1 MAAGANLG
9 CVTVGRSGEW
19 VPAAP
24 KVPESSN
31 SGVLNLTLGLK
42 REPPR
47 VRTMSAV

>member
-1 MAAGANLG
+1 MDAGANVG
-9 CVTVGRSGEW
+9 CVTAGRPGEW
-19 VPAAP
+19 AP
-24 KVPESSN
+24 TALEVPESSN

>member
-1 MAAGANLG
+1 MAAGDNVG
-9 CVTVGRSGEW
+9 CVTAGRSGEW
-19 VPAAP
+19 VPVAP
-24 KVPESSN
+24 EVPGSSN